1 MCAWHD
7 IRGILLSMVLLA
19 AAAMP
24 AVAGPKLDVIRD
36 PSLPKDMKG
45 LDFEIGRALFEQHWS
60 AAPASTQAADGLGP
74 LFNARSCET
83 CHTGGGRGTAY
94 DPSGNV
100 LPALLFKLGS
110 RDAKSSAAGD
120 PVYGQQIQPE
130 SVLGLGGEA
139 RPSVTFETHTVTL
152 RDGTVVTLRKP
163 VPHLDT
169 FAYGP
174 LASGTEISLRL
185 ASAMNGIGLLE
196 RIPEAEIL
204 ARAHAG
210 DDGISGRPNEVIDPA
225 TGKTMLGRFGWKAA
239 EPSLEA
245 QDAKALD
252 LDIGLSNPIF
262 RDSYGDCTKREPQC
276 LAMPNGASPQFEN
289 LEVPSPLTRLIDRFV
304 SEAMLP
310 ALAVDAKTVAQG
322 RALFMASGCETCHR
336 ASFDLP
342 AVGTR
347 PARQIAPYS
356 DLLLHDM
363 GEGLA
368 DRVAEAEASGSQWRT
383 APLWGIGAA
392 LRNDNVGLLHD
403 GRARNVLE
411 AILWHDG
418 EAAPARQ
425 KVEALSAADRQALI
439 DFIGSL

>member
-1 MCAWHD
+1 
-7 IRGILLSMVLLA
+7 
-19 AAAMP
+19 
-24 AVAGPKLDVIRD
+24 
-36 PSLPKDMKG
+36 
-45 LDFEIGRALFEQHWS
+45 
-60 AAPASTQAADGLGP
+60 
-74 LFNARSCET
+74 
-83 CHTGGGRGTAY
+83 
-94 DPSGNV
+94 V
-100 LPALLFKLGS
+100 LPALLFKLGAS
-110 RDAKSSAAGD
+110 DSAATAAGD
-120 PVYGQQIQPE
+120 PVYGHQIQPD

-139 RPSVTFETHTVTL
+139 KPSVTFETYTVTL
-152 RDGTVVTLRKP
+152 ADGTAVTLRKP
-163 VPHLDT
+163 VPHLDAL
-169 FAYGP
+169 AYGP
-174 LASGTEISLRL
+174 LAPATEISLRL

-204 ARAHAG
+204 TRTHPG

-225 TGKTMLGRFGWKAA
+225 TGKTMLGRFGWKAG

-262 RDSYGDCTKREPQC
+262 RDSYGDCTKGEPQC

-310 ALAVDAKTVAQG
+310 ALAVDSKSVAQG
-322 RALFMASGCETCHR
+322 RTLFVASGCESCHR

-342 AVGTR
+342 ATGKQV
-347 PARQIAPYS
+347 ARQIAPFS

-363 GEGLA
+363 GDGLA
-368 DRVAEAEASGSQWRT
+368 DHVAEGRASGSEWRT
-383 APLWGIGAA
+383 APLWGIGVT
-392 LRNDNVGLLHD
+392 LRHDDVGLLHD
-403 GRARNVLE
+403 GRARTVLE

-418 EAAPARQ
+418 EAAAARQ
-425 KVEALSAADRQALI
+425 KVEALSAIDRQSLI